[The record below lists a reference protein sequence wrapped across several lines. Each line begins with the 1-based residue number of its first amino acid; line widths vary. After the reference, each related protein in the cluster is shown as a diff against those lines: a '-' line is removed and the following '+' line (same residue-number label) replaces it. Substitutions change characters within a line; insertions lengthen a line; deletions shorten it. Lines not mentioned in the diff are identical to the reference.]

1 MNIFNNYSNQDK
13 YLILVRKLKEAFLSF
28 HSDLIE
34 VFPKGNNLFMQY
46 IVVNQLP
53 DTCLYKIL
61 QKNIDIELIETED
74 EYYLKNNLILLK
86 DYEKYLNEIDSVKK
100 YFEFSQILNS
110 DNNNNILFEE
120 NKEMIWKWLKIF
132 TIMIKNID
140 IVCK

>member
-61 QKNIDIELIETED
+61 QKNINIELIEIED

-140 IVCK
+140 IVYK

>member
-1 MNIFNNYSNQDK
+1 MNIFNNYSNQDN

>member
-34 VFPKGNNLFMQY
+34 VFPKGNNLFLQY

-61 QKNIDIELIETED
+61 QKNIDIELIEIED

-110 DNNNNILFEE
+110 DNNNILFEE

-140 IVCK
+140 IVSK